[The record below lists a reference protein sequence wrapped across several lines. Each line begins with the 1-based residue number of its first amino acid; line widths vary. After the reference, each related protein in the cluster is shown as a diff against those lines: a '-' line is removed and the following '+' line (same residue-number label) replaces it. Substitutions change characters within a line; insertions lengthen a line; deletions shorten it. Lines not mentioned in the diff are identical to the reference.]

1 MYVVAGDTVRS
12 EWALA
17 GTHPCSDSEGKFVT
31 GDGLDHVV
39 YRRTRTSHLRARPNS
54 VGQICVEML
63 MVTSVLPMEG
73 VAMDR
78 WA

>member
-1 MYVVAGDTVRS
+1 M
-12 EWALA
+12 
-17 GTHPCSDSEGKFVT
+17 T